1 MVRNGK
7 IMMYYGDGRGKTALA
22 IGQGIRALG
31 EGFSVVMIQF
41 LDYYESKE
49 FVPLKSLE
57 PNFRVFK
64 FQKGKECPEN
74 AAEMKS
80 EVSLAMNFSKKILE
94 TGECEVVILDGILDA
109 VAKEALSAE
118 EVAAAMEK
126 RSYYTDIILTGTQD
140 CPALRQYCDY
150 VCHLQ
155 TEQETKGE
163 A

>member
-80 EVSLAMNFSKKILE
+80 EVSLAMNLAKKSWRQ
-94 TGECEVVILDGILDA
+94 GN
-109 VAKEALSAE
+109 AKW
-118 EVAAAMEK
+118 
-126 RSYYTDIILTGTQD
+126 
-140 CPALRQYCDY
+140 
-150 VCHLQ
+150 
-155 TEQETKGE
+155 
-163 A
+163 

>member
-7 IMMYYGDGRGKTALA
+7 MMMYYGDGRGKTALA

-74 AAEMKS
+74 TEEIKN

-94 TGECEVVILDGILDA
+94 TGECEMVILDGILDA
-109 VAKEALSAE
+109 VAKGALTAE
-118 EVAAAMEK
+118 EVMAAVDK
-126 RSYYTDIILTGTQD
+126 RSYYTDVIVTGNHD
-140 CPALRQYCDY
+140 CPALRLHCDY
-150 VCHLQ
+150 VCRLQ
-155 TEQETKGE
+155 TEQDGKKD
-163 A
+163 